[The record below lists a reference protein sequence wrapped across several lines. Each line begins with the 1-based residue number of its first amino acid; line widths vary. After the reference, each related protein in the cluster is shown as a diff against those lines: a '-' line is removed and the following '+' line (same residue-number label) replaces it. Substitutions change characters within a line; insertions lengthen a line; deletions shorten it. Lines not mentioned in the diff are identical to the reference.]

1 MEFIKHY
8 WWIFIILFLLGTALN
23 GIHDLKNT
31 SFRHYLNKRHAT
43 ILVKINQAKTIK
55 INSLTKLTDGH

>member
-31 SFRHYLNKRHAT
+31 SFRHYLNKRHGNNPC
-43 ILVKINQAKTIK
+43 KNKPSK
-55 INSLTKLTDGH
+55 NDKNKLSN